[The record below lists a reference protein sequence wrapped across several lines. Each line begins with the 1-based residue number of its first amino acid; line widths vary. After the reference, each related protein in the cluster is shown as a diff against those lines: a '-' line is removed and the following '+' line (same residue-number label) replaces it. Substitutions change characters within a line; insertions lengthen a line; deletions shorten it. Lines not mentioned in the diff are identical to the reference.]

1 MFVYDA
7 SSHSA
12 TRLVL
17 RFINT
22 SQAEHIQKDCTAF
35 TVQLLSPP
43 IVTMDASNIL
53 ELCVA
58 ILTLLSIQFVI
69 ITALAAHS
77 LSHRFTPP
85 IDPGTPLPH
94 PQNPLDTSPQNTLPS
109 DMPPSTHYAF
119 PYAATVNDNASSL
132 YSDPTTLPSRPQ
144 NPVPHDRASIRIPV
158 RRHSYGSAHN
168 ERVNTRF
175 VGYVSSEETVGDHV
189 L

>member
-7 SSHSA
+7 SSRPA

-22 SQAEHIQKDCTAF
+22 SLSEHIQKDCTVF

-58 ILTLLSIQFVI
+58 ILTLLSIQFVV
-69 ITALAAHS
+69 ITALAAHA
-77 LSHRFTPP
+77 LTHRFAPP
-85 IDPGTPLPH
+85 LDPEPSLPH

-109 DMPPSTHYAF
+109 DMPPTQYAF

-144 NPVPHDRASIRIPV
+144 NPVPHDQASIRIPV
-158 RRHSYGSAHN
+158 RRYSYGSAHDN
-168 ERVNTRF
+168 SANTRF
-175 VGYVSSEETVGDHV
+175 IGYVSSEETLGDHV